1 MATILNTR
9 TLKTHSNADALC
21 RLLSQQMESV
31 EDPVAIFHLSQF
43 DVLPVTCEAVKRET
57 SRDKILSQVYQ
68 STMTGFNQDHDE
80 ILKPY
85 YSRRNKL
92 TTFQGC
98 VMWSCRIVIPKK
110 L

>member
-9 TLKTHSNADALC
+9 TLKKHSNADALC
-21 RLLSQQMESV
+21 RLPSQQMESV
-31 EDPVAIFHLSQF
+31 EGTVVIFHLSQF
-43 DVLPVTCEAVKRET
+43 DVLSVTCEAVKMEP

-68 STMTGFNQDHDE
+68 STMIGFNQEHDE

-85 YSRRNKL
+85 YPRGNKL

-98 VMWSCRIVIPKK
+98 VMWS
-110 L
+110 